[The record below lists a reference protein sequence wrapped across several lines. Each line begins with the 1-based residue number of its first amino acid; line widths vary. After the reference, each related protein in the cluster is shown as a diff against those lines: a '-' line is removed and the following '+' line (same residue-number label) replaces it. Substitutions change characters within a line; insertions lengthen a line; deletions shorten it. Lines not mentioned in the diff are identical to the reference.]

1 MKNYNISY
9 AQNKKIINAFSIAK
23 LLNWFTYC
31 HFAGKAF
38 GSEGWRRVFA
48 RDELQDCIDSLA
60 QSWAKVKILIELFE
74 PDKKYDEWFGKA
86 DS

>member
-1 MKNYNISY
+1 MN
-9 AQNKKIINAFSIAK
+9 Q
-23 LLNWFTYC
+23 TPGYC
-31 HFAGKAF
+31 HFAVKAF
-38 GSEGWRRVFA
+38 GSERWRRVFA